1 MELKFKPI
9 SFYSC
14 FNLLN
19 VLQPISPGETHTYWV
34 SFEPNLIQS
43 YKETLFIYDNYEVSL
58 DLVGE
63 VTDPK
68 IEILE
73 GKQKILFDDL

>member
-1 MELKFKPI
+1 MNLNFKPI

-19 VLQPISPGETHTYWV
+19 VLQPIKPGETHTYYV
-34 SFEPNLIQS
+34 SFEPDKIQS
-43 YKETLFIYDNYEVSL
+43 YKETLFIYDNYEIAL
-58 DLVGE
+58 ELVGE

-73 GKQKILFDDL
+73 GKQKI